1 MKVKLTTILLL
12 TAASLSQAQTVTSG
26 LIPKT
31 STFYVNTNY
40 YNNAGG
46 ESPGVDIAANGNVIV
61 GWEDDG
67 SGVYDF
73 EAVWSVFSGAGVLLT
88 PQTVQTSYVASAT
101 ITNTF
106 LSYFRADGTAI
117 PGAFGF

>member
-12 TAASLSQAQTVTSG
+12 APASLSQAHTVTIG

-31 STFYVNTNY
+31 PTFYVNTNY

-46 ESPGVDIAANGNVIV
+46 ESPGIDIAANGNVII

-73 EAVWSVFSGAGVLLT
+73 ESAWSVFNANGVLLT
-88 PQTVQTSYVASAT
+88 PQTVITSYVALA
-101 ITNTF
+101 
-106 LSYFRADGTAI
+106 
-117 PGAFGF
+117 

>member
-1 MKVKLTTILLL
+1 MKEKLTTLLL
-12 TAASLSQAQTVTSG
+12 LAAAVSFSQAQPVTSG

-31 STFYVNTNY
+31 PTFYVNTNY

-46 ESPGVDIAANGNVIV
+46 ESPGVDIAANGNVII

-73 EAVWSVFSGAGVLLT
+73 ESACSLFNTNGVLLT
-88 PQTVQTSYVASAT
+88 PQTVITSYVYAAT

-106 LSYFRADGTAI
+106 LSYFRSDGSAT
-117 PGAFGF
+117 P